1 VVVLASQRKAV
12 KTASGRFKT
21 LVKSCARSAQNRNS
35 PFGHS
40 GFMSYA
46 TGMSSAGRNRV
57 GSIYDLQERLG
68 HSGVKTAE
76 IYLSHL
82 TTEEQRTV
90 KVGLEQKPEQ
100 EQHF

>member
-1 VVVLASQRKAV
+1 MVVLASQRKAV
-12 KTASGRFKT
+12 KTASDRFKT

-57 GSIYDLQERLG
+57 RLG

-100 EQHF
+100 EQQF